1 MFNLCITMN
10 FIKKFYPD
18 VDRLDVTAA
27 FVVMAV
33 SALLCMFRML
43 FYEDINDDL
52 VYRFILTDVNGIVG
66 PFGAERVKSLAD
78 VIESECAQWQ
88 IHSGR
93 FMVHTLT
100 QVFTSLLGRGCFS
113 VCTSIVILSVELM
126 LWHYVMRRNSRYPV
140 LWAVVVSVS
149 FVMLYLTVRN
159 WWLLQQMAY
168 SFNYVWPLVLVL
180 PFIFKVQ
187 RVARGEKVGLWGGI
201 GCALLAFLTG
211 CTQEVFICPL
221 CGATFVL
228 LIRNL
233 MLRRR
238 VSGMFVIMCLCLW
251 FGTASVVLA
260 PGTLNR
266 GESMP
271 WSWLISVLYE
281 GILYFSELP
290 LLWGAIAMVVCYCIK
305 YGFRAACSLCPFE
318 VLCLVL
324 AVMMSEVLHTG
335 AQAFS
340 GVNIFSIMICLSYG
354 AHLLGTSI
362 TCGTRITLRI
372 VSLSIFALFMAYQI
386 YFIVSDIRLQ
396 NYNRGIVE
404 SYIASPDGIVDYTP
418 STPGRFTWGNVDF
431 SEMRENYWLSISFK
445 AAHGKQD
452 KELLLLTDEEKD
464 RLASIPENDS
474 IRVPGNAGFYYLTD
488 FIAVKPINGE
498 ERFEDL
504 KVVMNKSESQ
514 HPMDVIR
521 LKWRK
526 YRGCNDPATVE
537 TIIRERFP
545 SYRIIH
551 TRYGDFLCLF
561 LSERPLSMD
570 KL

>member
-18 VDRLDVTAA
+18 YDRRDVTAA

-33 SALLCMFRML
+33 SALLCMLRML
-43 FYEDINDDL
+43 FYEEINDDL
-52 VYRFILTDVNGIVG
+52 VYRFIFTNPNGG
-66 PFGAERVKSLAD
+66 TERVRSLAD
-78 VIESECAQWQ
+78 VIVSQCAHW
-88 IHSGR
+88 HVVNGR
-93 FMVHTLT
+93 FLVHTLT
-100 QVFTSLLGRGCFS
+100 QMFTSLLGRGYFS
-113 VCTSIVILSVELM
+113 VCTSIVILAVELM
-126 LWHYVMRRNSRYPV
+126 LWHYAMRRNSRYPV
-140 LWAVVVSVS
+140 LWAVAVSVS

-180 PFIFKVQ
+180 PFISKVQ
-187 RVARGEKVGLWGGI
+187 RVGRGEKVGLWGGI

-251 FGTASVVLA
+251 LGTASVVLA
-260 PGTLNR
+260 PGTLHR
-266 GESMP
+266 GAGLP
-271 WSWLISVLYE
+271 WNWLKCVLYE

-305 YGFRAACSLCPFE
+305 YGFRAACRLCPFE
-318 VLCLVL
+318 SLCLVL

-340 GVNIFSIMICLSYG
+340 GVNIFSIMVCLSYG
-354 AHLLGTSI
+354 ARLLGASMS
-362 TCGTRITLRI
+362 CGVRRTLRI
-372 VSLSIFALFMAYQI
+372 VSSSIFALFVACQI
-386 YFIVSDIRLQ
+386 YFITSDIRLC

-404 SYIASPDGIVDYTP
+404 SYIASPDGIVNYTP

-431 SEMRENYWLSISFK
+431 SEMRENYWLSMSFK
-445 AAHGKQD
+445 MAHGKED

-464 RLASIPENDS
+464 RLASIPGNDS
-474 IRVPGNAGFYYLTD
+474 IRVPGDAGFYYLTD
-488 FIAVKPINGE
+488 FIAVKPFNGE
-498 ERFEDL
+498 ERLESL
-504 KVVMNKSESQ
+504 KVVTDTPESQ
-514 HPMDVIR
+514 HPMDAIR

-526 YRGCNDPATVE
+526 FRGFNDSATVE
-537 TIIRERFP
+537 TIFDERHPF
-545 SYRIIH
+545 YRIIH
-551 TRYGDFLCLF
+551 TRYGDFVCFF
-561 LSERPLSMD
+561 LSEHPLSID